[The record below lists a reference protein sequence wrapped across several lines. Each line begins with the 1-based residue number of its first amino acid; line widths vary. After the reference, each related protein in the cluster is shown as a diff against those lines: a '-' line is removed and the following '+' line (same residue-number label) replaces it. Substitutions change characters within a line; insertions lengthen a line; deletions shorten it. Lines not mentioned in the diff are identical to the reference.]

1 MGRRG
6 GKKAAQR
13 SEPDPEGE
21 YAKSRRTE
29 LASANK
35 RRAAGGRGTA
45 HRIAAYFDEAFFE
58 TGNYPNVGEAATHFG
73 VSERTVQRALAKSG
87 IELPPGRKKVTS
99 HKQYTVPLP
108 PGQWLG
114 FCFVVG

>member
-13 SEPDPEGE
+13 SETDPEGE

-87 IELPPGRKKVTS
+87 IELPPGRKKGD
-99 HKQYTVPLP
+99 KP
-108 PGQWLG
+108 
-114 FCFVVG
+114 